1 MFGGSYSKSM
11 FFNNMIS
18 YSEKSVLNPVGI
30 RRVNNATT
38 TTTIIVNE
46 TQVTDAELESLR
58 EIEEYY
64 TSNLAGKTYT
74 QIPTDFTRYLKLFD
88 IVNKARIKY
97 HGNTALSLLFQITTE
112 GLTGSMNAFG
122 LNTLNVELEIQNT
135 WYQEQLQEI
144 INGVNVNPAFDQN
157 TGTLSMMQTFELAP
171 LFTYYIK
178 MYGIPLPGAGFDPVK
193 LNIVLT
199 ALENMGINPYG

>member
-1 MFGGSYSKSM
+1 
-11 FFNNMIS
+11 
-18 YSEKSVLNPVGI
+18 
-30 RRVNNATT
+30 
-38 TTTIIVNE
+38 
-46 TQVTDAELESLR
+46 
-58 EIEEYY
+58 
-64 TSNLAGKTYT
+64 
-74 QIPTDFTRYLKLFD
+74 
-88 IVNKARIKY
+88 
-97 HGNTALSLLFQITTE
+97 
-112 GLTGSMNAFG
+112 MNAFG

>member
-38 TTTIIVNE
+38 TTIIVNE
-46 TQVTDAELESLR
+46 TQVTDAELASLR

-97 HGNTALSLLFQITTE
+97 NGNTALSLLFQITTE

>member
-30 RRVNNATT
+30 RPVNNATT

-46 TQVTDAELESLR
+46 TQVTDAELASLR

-74 QIPTDFTRYLKLFD
+74 QIPTDFTQYLKLFD

-97 HGNTALSLLFQITTE
+97 QGNTALSLLFQITTE

>member
-1 MFGGSYSKSM
+1 MFGRSYSKSM

-18 YSEKSVLNPVGI
+18 YSEKSVLNPVGV
-30 RRVNNATT
+30 RRVNNAT

-97 HGNTALSLLFQITTE
+97 NGNTALSLLFQITTE

>member
-1 MFGGSYSKSM
+1 MFGRSYSKSM

-18 YSEKSVLNPVGI
+18 YSEKSVLNPVGV
-30 RRVNNATT
+30 RRVNNAT

-97 HGNTALSLLFQITTE
+97 NGNTALSLLFQITTE

-135 WYQEQLQEI
+135 WYQEQLQQI

>member
-1 MFGGSYSKSM
+1 MFGNFASKSM
-11 FFNNMIS
+11 FFNTMVS

-38 TTTIIVNE
+38 TVITNQTN
-46 TQVTDAELESLR
+46 VTDIELASLK

-97 HGNTALSLLFQITTE
+97 HSNTALSLLFQITTE

-135 WYQEQLQEI
+135 WYQEQLQQI

-178 MYGIPLPGAGFDPVK
+178 MYGIPSPGVGFDPVK